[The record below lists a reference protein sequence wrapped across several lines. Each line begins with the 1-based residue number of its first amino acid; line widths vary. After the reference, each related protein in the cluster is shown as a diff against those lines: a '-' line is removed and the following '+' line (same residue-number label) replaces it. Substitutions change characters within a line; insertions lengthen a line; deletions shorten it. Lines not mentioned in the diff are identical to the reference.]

1 MCVSEFWRLGK
12 TGPKSRRSLRTAAE
26 CAEKSLAAGT
36 SYFLCDRS
44 LVTVKGL
51 PCSRALPPA
60 RRMLRSASTPC
71 AVEADSPHF
80 CGTVNLRPDVS
91 SQPGLRPRQSGL
103 RSAEQQISALIGLD
117 RTFAGDLTSLVLAGF
132 PGARFYMRQKHVALN
147 VSYKHA
153 LIFGSASQRESE
165 HESSCQNSRRATG

>member
-1 MCVSEFWRLGK
+1 MRREKPRL
-12 TGPKSRRSLRTAAE
+12 
-26 CAEKSLAAGT
+26 AGT

-60 RRMLRSASTPC
+60 RRMFRSASTPC

-117 RTFAGDLTSLVLAGF
+117 GTFAGDLTSLVLAGF

-165 HESSCQNSRRATG
+165 HESGCQNSRRATG